1 VTFATD
7 IANDLA
13 DIFTSDGE
21 AESATFTSMR
31 GDGADPV
38 SCLAFVYTG
47 QLLQPAG
54 LEGQVWEQGV
64 RIEALRSA
72 VGIPHRGD
80 EFEVDGTT
88 YIVLGVSEF
97 NDHTVIC
104 DVREEDD

>member
-1 VTFATD
+1 MTFAAD
-7 IANDLA
+7 IADDLG

-21 AESATFTSMR
+21 AESATYTSMR
-31 GDGADPV
+31 GGGADPV
-38 SCLAFVYTG
+38 SCLVFIYTG

-64 RIEALRSA
+64 RIEAMRSA
-72 VGIPHRGD
+72 VGIPHRND
-80 EFEVDGTT
+80 IFVADGTT
-88 YIVLGVSEF
+88 YTVLGVSEF